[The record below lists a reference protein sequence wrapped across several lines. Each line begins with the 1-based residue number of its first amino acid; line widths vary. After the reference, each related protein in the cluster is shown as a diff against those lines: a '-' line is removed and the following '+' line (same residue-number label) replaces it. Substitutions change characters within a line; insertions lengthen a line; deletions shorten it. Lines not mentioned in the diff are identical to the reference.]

1 MMNKKNLLILA
12 AAACLSSAVFAGQ
25 GVLFYKAGF
34 PQIAKPL
41 LINELQTEPQSK
53 AQTSFY
59 LGNIYF
65 SENKPDSAELYFK
78 SGLTTDPTYANN
90 AVGMVMLNMKKDL
103 KASEAEIKKILKVKK
118 NKKDLDVYL
127 NIGYAYLYNGMDE
140 KAKIYQKKAKDLK
153 TKNAAGVYVL
163 MGDILAKQNLGDACI
178 NYEQAIMFDENNK
191 EAYIK
196 YARAYRTVNS
206 KLAIEKLLILKQKD
220 PSFTLIDRELGDVYY
235 ISNDFEKA
243 AKYYETYLQSGN
255 SDIQDLTKYS
265 MTLFLNHD
273 FQKSLEVANLGL
285 QKAPKS
291 PALNRLAMYNNV
303 DLKQNAEAIKAAD
316 LFFNQSENPE
326 FTYLD
331 YRYYGQ
337 ALRDAKQIAL
347 ATEQY
352 KKALTYDATKVELWK
367 DISDMYN
374 ENNNFSNA
382 ISAYNTYLG
391 SLADGKKTSDVIIAL
406 GKLYYSLGND
416 STATPDVKKASLI
429 KADSIFTQIAAMEPG
444 NYRGDFWR
452 ARTNSALD
460 PETTQG
466 LAKPFYEKTA
476 TLIEGKEDVARYY
489 SVLTECYSYLGYYTL
504 LQKDNAKSIEYWN
517 KILKINPNNSTAKK
531 AIEGIS
537 NPKKG
542 KK

>member
-1 MMNKKNLLILA
+1 MMNKKNLFILA
-12 AAACLSSAVFAGQ
+12 ASACLSSAVFAGQ

-34 PQIAKPL
+34 PQVAKPL
-41 LINELQTEPQSK
+41 LISELQTEPQSK
-53 AQTSFY
+53 AQNSFY

-65 SENKPDSAELYFK
+65 GENKPDSAELYFK
-78 SGLTTDPTYANN
+78 SGLAADPTYANN
-90 AVGMVMLNMKKDL
+90 AIGMVMLNMKKDI
-103 KASEAEIKKILKVKK
+103 KTSEAELKKILKIKK

-163 MGDILAKQNLGDACI
+163 MGDILAKNNIGDACI

-196 YARAYRTVNS
+196 YARAYKAVNS
-206 KLAIEKLLILKQKD
+206 KLAIEKLLVLKQKD
-220 PSFTLIDRELGDVYY
+220 PSFTLVDRELGDVYY

-273 FQKSLEVANLGL
+273 FQKSLEVANIGL

-291 PALNRLAMYNNV
+291 PAFNRLAMYNNV
-303 DLKQNAEAIKAAD
+303 DLKQSAEAIKAAD
-316 LFFNQSENPE
+316 LFFNKSENPE

-374 ENNNFSNA
+374 DNNDYSNS
-382 ISAYNTYLG
+382 IDAYNNYLNA
-391 SLADGKKTSDVIIAL
+391 LTDNKKTADVIIAL
-406 GKLYYSLGND
+406 GKLHYSLGND
-416 STATPDVKKASLI
+416 TTATPEVRKVSLL
-429 KADSIFTQIAAMEPG
+429 KADSIFAQIAAMEPT

-460 PETTQG
+460 PETTLG
-466 LAKPFYEKTA
+466 LAKPYYEKTA
-476 TLIEGKEDVARYY
+476 TLIESKEDAARYN

-517 KILKINPNNSTAKK
+517 KILKINPNNATAKK
-531 AIEGIS
+531 AIEGIA

>member
-1 MMNKKNLLILA
+1 MNKKNLLILA
-12 AAACLSSAVFAGQ
+12 VAACLGSSAFAGQ

-34 PQIAKPL
+34 PQVAKPL

-65 SENKPDSAELYFK
+65 GENKPDSAELYFK
-78 SGLTTDPTYANN
+78 SGLAADPTYANN
-90 AVGMVMLNMKKDL
+90 AIGMVMLNMKKDI
-103 KASEAEIKKILKVKK
+103 KTSEAEIKKILKVKK
-118 NKKDLDVYL
+118 NKKDLEVYL

-140 KAKIYQKKAKDLK
+140 KAKVYQKKAKDLK
-153 TKNAAGVYVL
+153 AKNPAGVYVL
-163 MGDILAKQNLGDACI
+163 MGDILAKDNLGDACI

-196 YARAYRTVNS
+196 YARAYRVVNS
-206 KLAIEKLLILKQKD
+206 KLAIEKLLVLKQKD
-220 PSFTLIDRELGDVYY
+220 PSFTLVDRELGDVYY

-273 FQKSLEVANLGL
+273 FQKSLEVANIGL

-291 PALNRLAMYNNV
+291 PAFNRLAMYNNV
-303 DLKQNAEAIKAAD
+303 DLKQNAEALKAAD
-316 LFFNQSENPE
+316 LFFNKSENPE

-337 ALRDAKQIAL
+337 ALRDAKQVAL

-374 ENNNFSNA
+374 ENNDYASSIN
-382 ISAYNTYLG
+382 AYNNYLN
-391 SLADGKKTSDVIIAL
+391 SLADNKKTADVIIAL

-416 STATPDVKKASLI
+416 STAAPEVKKSSLL
-429 KADSIFTQIAAMEPG
+429 KADSIFTQIAAMEPA

-460 PETTQG
+460 PETTLG
-466 LAKPFYEKTA
+466 LAKPYYEKTA
-476 TLIEGKEDVARYY
+476 ALIESKEDAASYN

-517 KILKINPNNSTAKK
+517 KILKINPNNATAKK
-531 AIEGIS
+531 AIEGIA

>member
-1 MMNKKNLLILA
+1 MNKKNLLILA
-12 AAACLSSAVFAGQ
+12 VAACLGSSAFAGQ

-34 PQIAKPL
+34 PQVAKPL

-65 SENKPDSAELYFK
+65 GENKPDSAELYFK
-78 SGLTTDPTYANN
+78 SGLAADPTYANN
-90 AVGMVMLNMKKDL
+90 AIGMVMLNMKKDI
-103 KASEAEIKKILKVKK
+103 KTSEAEIKKILKVKK
-118 NKKDLDVYL
+118 NKKDLEVYL

-140 KAKIYQKKAKDLK
+140 KAKVYQKKAKDLK
-153 TKNAAGVYVL
+153 AKNPAGVYVL
-163 MGDILAKQNLGDACI
+163 MGDILAKDNLGDACI

-196 YARAYRTVNS
+196 YARAYRVVNS
-206 KLAIEKLLILKQKD
+206 KLAIEKLLVLKQKD
-220 PSFTLIDRELGDVYY
+220 PSFTLVDRELGDVYY

-273 FQKSLEVANLGL
+273 FQKSLEVANIGL

-291 PALNRLAMYNNV
+291 PAFNRLAMYNNV
-303 DLKQNAEAIKAAD
+303 DLKQNAEALKAAD
-316 LFFNQSENPE
+316 LFFNKSENPE

-337 ALRDAKQIAL
+337 ALRDAKQVAL

-374 ENNNFSNA
+374 ENNDYASSIN
-382 ISAYNTYLG
+382 AYNNYLN
-391 SLADGKKTSDVIIAL
+391 SLADNKKTADVIIAL

-416 STATPDVKKASLI
+416 STAAPEVKKSSLL
-429 KADSIFTQIAAMEPG
+429 KADSIFTQIAAMEPA

-460 PETTQG
+460 PETTLG
-466 LAKPFYEKTA
+466 LAKPYYEKTA
-476 TLIEGKEDVARYY
+476 ALIESKEDAARYN

-517 KILKINPNNSTAKK
+517 KILKINPNNATAKK
-531 AIEGIS
+531 AIEGIA

>member
-1 MMNKKNLLILA
+1 MNKKNLLILA
-12 AAACLSSAVFAGQ
+12 VAACLGSSAFAGQ

-34 PQIAKPL
+34 PQVAKPL

-65 SENKPDSAELYFK
+65 GENKPDSAELYFK
-78 SGLTTDPTYANN
+78 SGLAADPTYANN
-90 AVGMVMLNMKKDL
+90 AIGMVMLNMKKDI
-103 KASEAEIKKILKVKK
+103 KTSEAEIKKILKVKK
-118 NKKDLDVYL
+118 NKKDLEVYL

-140 KAKIYQKKAKDLK
+140 KAKVYQKKAKDLK
-153 TKNAAGVYVL
+153 AKNPAGVYVL
-163 MGDILAKQNLGDACI
+163 MGDILAKDNLGDACI

-196 YARAYRTVNS
+196 YARAYRVVNS
-206 KLAIEKLLILKQKD
+206 KLAIEKLLVLKQKD
-220 PSFTLIDRELGDVYY
+220 PSFTLVDRELGDVYY

-273 FQKSLEVANLGL
+273 FQKSLEVANIGL

-291 PALNRLAMYNNV
+291 PAFNRLAMYNNV
-303 DLKQNAEAIKAAD
+303 DLKQNAEALKAAD
-316 LFFNQSENPE
+316 LFFNKSENPE

-337 ALRDAKQIAL
+337 ALRDAKQVAL

-374 ENNNFSNA
+374 ENNDYASSIN
-382 ISAYNTYLG
+382 AYNNYLN
-391 SLADGKKTSDVIIAL
+391 SLADNKKTADVIIAL

-416 STATPDVKKASLI
+416 STAAPEVKKSSLL
-429 KADSIFTQIAAMEPG
+429 KADSIFTQIAAMEPA

-460 PETTQG
+460 PETTLG
-466 LAKPFYEKTA
+466 LAKPYYEKTA
-476 TLIEGKEDVARYY
+476 ALIESKEDAARYN

-504 LQKDNAKSIEYWN
+504 LQKDNATSIEYWN
-517 KILKINPNNSTAKK
+517 KILKINPNNATAKK
-531 AIEGIS
+531 AIEGIA

>member
-1 MMNKKNLLILA
+1 MG
-12 AAACLSSAVFAGQ
+12 SSAFAGQ

-34 PQIAKPL
+34 PQVAKPL

-65 SENKPDSAELYFK
+65 GENKPDSAELYFK
-78 SGLTTDPTYANN
+78 SGLAADPTYANN
-90 AVGMVMLNMKKDL
+90 AIGMVMLNMKKDI
-103 KASEAEIKKILKVKK
+103 KTSEAEIKKILKVKK
-118 NKKDLDVYL
+118 NKKDLEVYL

-140 KAKIYQKKAKDLK
+140 KAKVYQKKAKDLK
-153 TKNAAGVYVL
+153 AKNPAGVYVL
-163 MGDILAKQNLGDACI
+163 MGDILAKDNLGDACI

-196 YARAYRTVNS
+196 YARAYRVVNS
-206 KLAIEKLLILKQKD
+206 KLAIEKLLVLKQKD
-220 PSFTLIDRELGDVYY
+220 PSFTLVDRELGDVYY

-273 FQKSLEVANLGL
+273 FQKSLEVANIGL

-291 PALNRLAMYNNV
+291 PAFNRLAMYNNV
-303 DLKQNAEAIKAAD
+303 DLKQNAEALKAAD
-316 LFFNQSENPE
+316 LFFNKSENPE

-337 ALRDAKQIAL
+337 ALRDAKQVAL

-374 ENNNFSNA
+374 ENNDYASSIN
-382 ISAYNTYLG
+382 AYNNYLN
-391 SLADGKKTSDVIIAL
+391 SLADNKKTADVIIAL

-416 STATPDVKKASLI
+416 STAAPEVKKSSLL
-429 KADSIFTQIAAMEPG
+429 KADSIFTQIAAMEPA

-460 PETTQG
+460 PETTLG
-466 LAKPFYEKTA
+466 LAKPYYEKTA
-476 TLIEGKEDVARYY
+476 ALIESKEDAARYN

-504 LQKDNAKSIEYWN
+504 LQKDNATSIEYWN
-517 KILKINPNNSTAKK
+517 KILKINPNNATAKK
-531 AIEGIS
+531 AIEGIA

>member
-1 MMNKKNLLILA
+1 MNKKNLLILA
-12 AAACLSSAVFAGQ
+12 VAACLGSSAFAGQ

-34 PQIAKPL
+34 PQVAKPL

-65 SENKPDSAELYFK
+65 GENKPDSAELYFK
-78 SGLTTDPTYANN
+78 SGLAADPTYANN
-90 AVGMVMLNMKKDL
+90 AIGMVMLNMKKDI
-103 KASEAEIKKILKVKK
+103 KTSEAEIKKILKVKK
-118 NKKDLDVYL
+118 NKKDLEVYL

-140 KAKIYQKKAKDLK
+140 KAKVYQKKAKDLK
-153 TKNAAGVYVL
+153 AKNPAGVYVL
-163 MGDILAKQNLGDACI
+163 MGDILAKDNLGDACI

-196 YARAYRTVNS
+196 YARAYRVVNS
-206 KLAIEKLLILKQKD
+206 KLAIEKLLVLKQKD
-220 PSFTLIDRELGDVYY
+220 PSFTLVDRELGDVYY

-273 FQKSLEVANLGL
+273 FQKSLEVANIGI

-291 PALNRLAMYNNV
+291 PAFNRLAMYNNV
-303 DLKQNAEAIKAAD
+303 DLKQNAEALKAAD
-316 LFFNQSENPE
+316 LFFNKSENPE

-337 ALRDAKQIAL
+337 ALRDAKQVAL

-374 ENNNFSNA
+374 ENNDYASSIN
-382 ISAYNTYLG
+382 AYNNYLN
-391 SLADGKKTSDVIIAL
+391 SLADNKKTADVIIAL

-416 STATPDVKKASLI
+416 STAAPEVKKSSLL
-429 KADSIFTQIAAMEPG
+429 KADSIFTQIAAMEPA

-460 PETTQG
+460 PETTLG
-466 LAKPFYEKTA
+466 LAKPYYEKTA
-476 TLIEGKEDVARYY
+476 ALIESKEDAASYN

-517 KILKINPNNSTAKK
+517 KILKINPNNATAKK
-531 AIEGIS
+531 AIEGIA